1 LLQVAVMPATD
12 AAGKPYVVHVR
23 LYQHPVPAQLSPPW
37 SSLGRWVSWDGLL
50 RADYLVRPI
59 KLV

>member
-1 LLQVAVMPATD
+1 MPATD
-12 AAGKPYVVHVR
+12 AAGKLYVVHVR